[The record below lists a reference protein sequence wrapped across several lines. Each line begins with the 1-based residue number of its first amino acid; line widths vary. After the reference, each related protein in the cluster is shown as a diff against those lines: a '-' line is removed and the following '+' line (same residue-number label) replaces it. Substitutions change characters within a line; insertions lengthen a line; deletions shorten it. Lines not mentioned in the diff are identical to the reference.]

1 MMNTYFCQAGASA
14 EFGILDG
21 IGSRVLLVMQ
31 IIDMVYL
38 SPAN

>member
-21 IGSRVLLVMQ
+21 HRVKGTVGNADHRHGLFK
-31 IIDMVYL
+31 
-38 SPAN
+38 SG